1 MQMENNLTKMML
13 PFKIQQLL
21 EAIIAKR
28 GLNVKDAMLYLY
40 SSDLYK
46 KMAVEDSYL
55 WQLSTPNLYDMLKT
69 EKRKKKQKENLSAS
83 VLLFLSFCM
92 ENYKEHKNL
101 NAEETLLLFNRYGVL
116 DYLVEVFDM
125 LHTQGKD
132 YIMDEIDE
140 YINNR
145 EIG

>member
-1 MQMENNLTKMML
+1 MENSLVKMML

-21 EAIIAKR
+21 ETIIEKR
-28 GLNVKDAMLYLY
+28 GFNIKDALQYLY

-46 KMAVEDSYL
+46 LMSAEDSYL
-55 WQLSTPNLYDMLKT
+55 WQLSTPNLYDMLKK
-69 EKRKKKQKENLSAS
+69 EKSKQKQKENHSAS
-83 VLLFLSFCM
+83 ILLFLSFCV

-101 NAEETLLLFNRYGVL
+101 DAEETLLLFNKYGVL
-116 DYLVEVFDM
+116 AYLEDVFET

-132 YIMDEIDE
+132 YIMSEIDE

-145 EIG
+145 KI

>member
-1 MQMENNLTKMML
+1 MML

-21 EAIIAKR
+21 ETIIEKR
-28 GLNVKDAMLYLY
+28 GLNIKDAMQYLY

-46 KMAVEDSYL
+46 QMSVEDSYL

-69 EKRKKKQKENLSAS
+69 EKRKKKQKENISAP

-92 ENYKEHKNL
+92 ENYKEHKSL
-101 NAEETLLLFNRYGVL
+101 SAEETLLLFNRYGVL
-116 DYLVEVFDM
+116 DYLEEVFDM
-125 LHTQGKD
+125 LHTQGKN
-132 YIMDEIDE
+132 YIMGEIDE

-145 EIG
+145 KI

>member
-1 MQMENNLTKMML
+1 MENNLVKMML
-13 PFKIQQLL
+13 PFKMQQLL
-21 EAIIAKR
+21 ETIIEKR
-28 GLNVKDAMLYLY
+28 GLNIKDAMLYLY
-40 SSDLYK
+40 SSDLYQR
-46 KMAVEDSYL
+46 MSEEESYL

-69 EKRKKKQKENLSAS
+69 EKRKKKQKENNSAP

-101 NAEETLLLFNRYGVL
+101 SAEETLCLFNKYEVV
-116 DYLVEVFDM
+116 DYLEDVFDA

-132 YIMDEIDE
+132 YIMSEIDE

-145 EIG
+145 RI